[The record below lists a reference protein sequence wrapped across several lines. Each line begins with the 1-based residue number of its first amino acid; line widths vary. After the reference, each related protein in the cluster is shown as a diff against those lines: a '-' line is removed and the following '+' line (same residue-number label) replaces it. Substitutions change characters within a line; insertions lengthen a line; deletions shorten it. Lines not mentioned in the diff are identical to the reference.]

1 MRQGSLA
8 HTRSVVT
15 PSSSRIRS
23 IWITLAALLAAGW
36 STNHFAALLPV
47 LAEVAHISKPGLD
60 AAFGLYALGLLP
72 GLLLGGGL
80 SDRRGRRPV
89 VLTGLVL
96 CAAGNVVMLLWPTLA
111 GVLIGRLVV
120 GAGVGLVASAGT
132 AWAADQDWT
141 KGAARAGVV
150 LTTGF
155 AAGPLASG
163 LIGQFTPGR
172 IGLVVAFTVPVLLTG
187 LSALLCLFPDHASV
201 VVPVTKPHQA
211 RVGSSPPFV
220 EDRRIGPAL
229 AAAVPMGLWVFSCVT
244 VAMIVLTERIGGQYG
259 GPMLPAVAAVL
270 ALGTGILVQ
279 LGTRRLAG
287 WRPLGVVGAGLAAI
301 AFVISGVAGGQMSI
315 ATFVLCSLIFGA
327 AYGLCLGQGLRD
339 VDRLAPR
346 STRGLVIGIFYVVT
360 YTGFA
365 LPFVLNTYEDT
376 IGASAPMVV
385 LAGLAAASALARL
398 VQARRGDSRH
408 FE

>member
-1 MRQGSLA
+1 MRP
-8 HTRSVVT
+8 SV
-15 PSSSRIRS
+15 
-23 IWITLAALLAAGW
+23 
-36 STNHFAALLPV
+36 STH
-47 LAEVAHISKPGLD
+47 
-60 AAFGLYALGLLP
+60 GLLP

-120 GAGVGLVASAGT
+120 GVGVALVASAGT
-132 AWAADQDWT
+132 AWAADQDSA

-163 LIGQFTPGR
+163 LIAQFTPGR
-172 IGLVVAFTVPVLLTG
+172 VGLVVAFTVPVLLTG
-187 LSALLCLFPDHASV
+187 LSALLCLVADRASV
-201 VVPVTKPHQA
+201 VLPATKA
-211 RVGSSPPFV
+211 RPARDGSDAPFV
-220 EDRRIGPAL
+220 EERRIGTAL
-229 AAAVPMGLWVFSCVT
+229 AAALPMALWVFSCVT
-244 VAMIVLTERIGGQYG
+244 VAMLVLTERIGGQYG
-259 GPMLPAVAAVL
+259 GPLLPAVAAVL
-270 ALGTGILVQ
+270 GLGTGILVQ

-287 WRPLGVVGAGLAAI
+287 WRPLGIVGAALAAI
-301 AFVISGVAGGQMSI
+301 GFVISGVAGGQVSI
-315 ATFVLCSLIFGA
+315 ATFVLCSVTFGA

-365 LPFVLNTYEDT
+365 LPFVLNTYEDS
-376 IGASAPMVV
+376 IGASVPMFV
-385 LAGLAAASALARL
+385 LAALAAGSALARL
-398 VQARRGDSRH
+398 VQVRRGDNHRSG
-408 FE
+408 